1 MPNIDE
7 TAKSWQESL
16 AARFG
21 RAVRKARE
29 SAGLTAGQLS
39 DRTRELGYPI
49 HRIAIS
55 KIENG
60 SRAGKID
67 VSELVVLARAL
78 GVPPLELIYP
88 DLPDGPVEVWPGRE
102 VTSFQ
107 AVQWFSGEISANE
120 IEPDSV
126 PADSNERLRLS
137 RERAR
142 VRELIAGMGDALFS
156 ASVRSDAEKRLRDTA
171 VEAIAQVSRGI
182 AELQSLLAQGGWMW
196 GAGGH
201 DVAAIEHRMR
211 RAGMVVDDGGDSR

>member
-1 MPNIDE
+1 MAHDDAWRQWE
-7 TAKSWQESL
+7 RDTLTRL
-16 AARFG
+16 AT
-21 RAVRKARE
+21 AVR
-29 SAGLTAGQLS
+29 
-39 DRTRELGYPI
+39 RTRERRGYSQ
-49 HRIAIS
+49 AELASLVGIS
-55 KIENG
+55 RG
-60 SRAGKID
+60 
-67 VSELVVLARAL
+67 VLANLESAAGESPRVQEVPSVATVIRLALAL
-78 GVPPLELIYP
+78 GAPPLELIYP